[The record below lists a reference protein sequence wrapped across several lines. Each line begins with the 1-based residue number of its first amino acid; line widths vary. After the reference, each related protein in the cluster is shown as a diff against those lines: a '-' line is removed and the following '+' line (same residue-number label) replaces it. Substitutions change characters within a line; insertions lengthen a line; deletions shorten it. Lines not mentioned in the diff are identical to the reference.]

1 MKNFKLSEI
10 DILSNQD
17 WTFPTTTYYG
27 PGRFNEIGK
36 FCEEFEIKNPL
47 IVTDSGSKDLP
58 FINKLETLLSKNN
71 IKSDIFY
78 CNARG
83 KGKPLLISCSP
94 KENIKDL
101 GSKIGDSV
109 YTSGLGGIFIKDTKI
124 GFISDI
130 SVDSA
135 GELEV
140 IITLLGNPLEENF
153 YGIIGN
159 LEDEA

>member
-1 MKNFKLSEI
+1 M
-10 DILSNQD
+10 
-17 WTFPTTTYYG
+17 
-27 PGRFNEIGK
+27 
-36 FCEEFEIKNPL
+36 
-47 IVTDSGSKDLP
+47 
-58 FINKLETLLSKNN
+58 
-71 IKSDIFY
+71 
-78 CNARG
+78 
-83 KGKPLLISCSP
+83 ISCSP

-109 YTSGLGGIFIKDTKI
+109 YTSGLGGIFIKDTEI

-135 GELEV
+135 GQLEV
-140 IITLLGNPLEENF
+140 VITLIGNPLEENF